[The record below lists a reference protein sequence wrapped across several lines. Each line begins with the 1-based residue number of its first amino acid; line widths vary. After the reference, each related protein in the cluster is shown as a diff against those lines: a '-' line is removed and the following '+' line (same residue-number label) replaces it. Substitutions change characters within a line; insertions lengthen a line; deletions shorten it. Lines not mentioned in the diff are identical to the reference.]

1 MLILLI
7 FQWSQKGWDVNLREM
22 FAARKS
28 VCVCEGG
35 GGESG
40 GDGGYGAVYM
50 YYINYGI

>member
-28 VCVCEGG
+28 VCEGG